1 MAKKDDIEFHNIV
14 RNEIESSV
22 NYHDTELSSDRIE
35 TMDYYLGEP
44 FGNEMDGRSAVVSS
58 DVADTIEAMLPSLM
72 KIFTASGD
80 FVRFAPRGPED
91 VEAAAQATDYVNF
104 ILNSDNNGFV
114 ILHNFL
120 KDALLFK
127 YGVVKSYYDE
137 TETVTEDSYVG
148 LTADELTA
156 LLADPDIKVVEQ
168 DMEPMGEDQVLP
180 DGMIIPAPM
189 SYDVRVKKTEHDGRV
204 RVENIPPEEFLFNRR
219 AKSMDDCR
227 FAAHRTRMA
236 ASDLISMGYDRELV
250 ESNAGFGEV
259 DDERENRF
267 EDLESGEEDS
277 TLDPSQ
283 QSVLYTEVYL
293 KTDYDGDG
301 VAELRR
307 VCCIG
312 AGYEI
317 VKNEPYGMMPFSV
330 VSPILMP
337 HRMVGR
343 SVAEL
348 VKDLQEIKSSL
359 LRQQLD
365 NVYLTNNARI
375 AAVEG
380 QVNIDDLMSNRPGGV
395 VRMRA
400 PGMVQPITPPSINQM
415 AFPLLQ
421 YIDQVKENR
430 TGMTKA
436 SQGLDPDSLQSSTRA
451 AVAATISASQQKIE
465 MIARVFAETGIKHLM
480 QSILRLVQTYQQ
492 GQRIVRLRNKFV
504 PMDPQEWDTEFDT
517 IIEVGI
523 GTGDTEKRIAVLTQ
537 VAAKQEEILTKLG
550 VANPL
555 CTLQQYR
562 DTLAKI
568 IELNGF
574 KDSSAFLLDPENL
587 PPELQ
592 QKIQARHAE
601 QKSPQDEVIELERAK
616 IQAEIE
622 SDRMKMQAEIE
633 MKREKAAAEMQLKRE
648 EMQMKMELRTQEMQM
663 EAQLRGLEASTGIDI
678 STNLPRA

>member
-1 MAKKDDIEFHNIV
+1 MAKKDDIEFHGIV
-14 RNEIESSV
+14 RNEIESAV
-22 NYHDTELSSDRIE
+22 NYHDTELSADRIE

-44 FGNEMDGRSAVVSS
+44 FGNELDGRSAVVSS
-58 DVADTIEAMLPSLM
+58 DVADTVEAMLPSLM

-137 TETVTEDSYVG
+137 TETVTEDSYIG
-148 LTADELTA
+148 LTEDELTV
-156 LLADPDIKVVEQ
+156 LLADPDIEVVEQ
-168 DMEPMGEDQVLP
+168 EMESMGEDQVLP
-180 DGMIIPAPM
+180 DGTVLPAPM
-189 SYDVRVKKTEHDGRV
+189 TFDVRVKKTERDGRV

-227 FAAHRTRMA
+227 FAAHRTRLP
-236 ASDLISMGYDRELV
+236 ASDLIAMGYDRELV

-283 QSVLYTEVYL
+283 QSVLYTETYI
-293 KTDYDGDG
+293 KTDYDDDG
-301 VAELRR
+301 IAELRR

-400 PGMVQPITPPSINQM
+400 PGMVQPITPPAINQM

-421 YIDQVKENR
+421 YMDQVKENR

-492 GQRIVRLRNKFV
+492 GSRIVRLRNKFV
-504 PMDPQEWDTEFDT
+504 PMDPQEWATEFDT

-523 GTGDTEKRIAVLTQ
+523 GTGDTDKRIAVLTQ
-537 VAAKQEEILTKLG
+537 VAQKQEEILTKLG

-555 CTLQQYR
+555 CTLSQYR
-562 DTLAKI
+562 DTLARI
-568 IELNGF
+568 IELSGF
-574 KDSSAFLLDPENL
+574 KDSSAFLLDPDNL

-616 IQAEIE
+616 VQAEIE

-633 MKREKAAAEMQLKRE
+633 MKREKVAAEMQLKRE
-648 EMQMKMELRTQEMQM
+648 EMQIKMELRAQEMQM

>member
-1 MAKKDDIEFHNIV
+1 MAKKDDIEFHGIV
-14 RNEIESSV
+14 RNEIESAV

-44 FGNEMDGRSAVVSS
+44 FGNELDGRSAVVSS

-91 VEAAAQATDYVNF
+91 VEAADQATDYVNF

-137 TETVTEDSYVG
+137 TETVTEDSYIG
-148 LTADELTA
+148 LTEDELTA
-156 LLADPDIKVVEQ
+156 LLADPDIEVVEQ
-168 DMEPMGEDQVLP
+168 EMESMGEDQVLP
-180 DGMIIPAPM
+180 DGTVLPAPM
-189 SYDVRVKKTEHDGRV
+189 TFDVRVKKTERDGRV
-204 RVENIPPEEFLFNRR
+204 CVENIPPEEFLFNRR

-227 FAAHRTRMA
+227 FAAHRTRLP
-236 ASDLISMGYDRELV
+236 ASDLIAMGYDRELV
-250 ESNAGFGEV
+250 ESNAGFNEV
-259 DDERENRF
+259 DDERQERF
-267 EDLESGEEDS
+267 EDLESGQEDS

-283 QSVLYTEVYL
+283 QSVLYTEAYI
-293 KTDYDGDG
+293 KTDYDDDG
-301 VAELRR
+301 IAELRR

-343 SVAEL
+343 SIAEL

-400 PGMVQPITPPSINQM
+400 PGMVQPITPPAIGQM

-465 MIARVFAETGIKHLM
+465 MIARVFAETGVKHLM

-492 GQRIVRLRNKFV
+492 GPRIVRLRNKFV

-537 VAAKQEEILTKLG
+537 VAQKQEEILTKLG

-562 DTLAKI
+562 DTLARI
-568 IELNGF
+568 IELSGF
-574 KDSSAFLLDPENL
+574 KDSSAFLLDPDNL

-592 QKIQARHAE
+592 QKIQARHSE

-616 IQAEIE
+616 AQAEIE

-648 EMQMKMELRTQEMQM
+648 EMQMKMELRAQEMQM
-663 EAQLRGLEASTGIDI
+663 EAQLRGIEASTGIDI
-678 STNLPRA
+678 SANLPRA

>member
-1 MAKKDDIEFHNIV
+1 MAKKTDIEFHNIV
-14 RNEIESSV
+14 RNEIESAV
-22 NYHDTELSSDRIE
+22 NYHDTELSADRIE
-35 TMDYYLGEP
+35 MMDYYLGEP
-44 FGNEMDGRSAVVSS
+44 FGNEMEGRSAVISS
-58 DVADTIEAMLPSLM
+58 DVADTIDAMLPSLM

-91 VEAAAQATDYVNF
+91 VEAAEQATDYVNF
-104 ILNSDNNGFV
+104 ILNSDNNFFV
-114 ILHNFL
+114 ILHNFM

-137 TETVTEDSYVG
+137 TETVTEDSYSD
-148 LTADELTA
+148 LTEDELTA
-156 LLADPDIKVVEQ
+156 LLADPDIEVVEQ
-168 DMEPMGEDQVLP
+168 DVGPVGEDQVMP
-180 DGMIIPAPM
+180 DGTIMPAPM
-189 SYDVRVKKTEHDGRV
+189 SYDVRVKKTGRDGRV

-227 FAAHRTRMA
+227 FAAHRTRLPV
-236 ASDLISMGYDRELV
+236 SDLISMGYDRELV
-250 ESNAGFGEV
+250 ESNAGFAEV

-267 EDLESGEEDS
+267 EGLESGEEDS

-293 KTDYDGDG
+293 KTDYDDDG
-301 VAELRR
+301 IAELRR

-312 AGYEI
+312 TGYEI
-317 VKNEPYGMMPFSV
+317 VKNDPYGMMPFSV
-330 VSPILMP
+330 ISPILMP
-337 HRMVGR
+337 HRMIGR

-348 VKDLQEIKSSL
+348 VKDVQEIKSSL

-375 AAVEG
+375 AIVEG
-380 QVNIDDLMSNRPGGV
+380 QVNIDDLMSNRPGGI

-400 PGMVQPITPPSINQM
+400 PGMVQPITPPSIGQM

-421 YIDQVKENR
+421 YMDQVKENR
-430 TGMTKA
+430 TGMTRA
-436 SQGLDPDSLQSSTRA
+436 SQGLDPDSLQSSTSV

-480 QSILRLVQTYQQ
+480 KSVLRLVQTYQQ
-492 GQRIVRLRNKFV
+492 GPRIVRLRNKFV
-504 PMDPQEWDTEFDT
+504 TMDPQEWDTEFDT

-523 GTGDTEKRIAVLTQ
+523 GTGDTDRRIAVLTQ

-555 CTLQQYR
+555 CTLKQYR
-562 DTLAKI
+562 DTLAKV

-574 KDSSAFLLDPENL
+574 KDISAFLLDPDNL

-592 QKIQARHAE
+592 KKIQARHAD
-601 QKSPQDEVIELERAK
+601 QKSPQDEMIELERAK
-616 IQAEIE
+616 IQAGIE
-622 SDRMKMQAEIE
+622 GDRIKMQAEIE
-633 MKREKAAAEMQLKRE
+633 IKREKSAADIQLMRE
-648 EMQMKMELRTQEMQM
+648 SMQMKMELRAQEMQM